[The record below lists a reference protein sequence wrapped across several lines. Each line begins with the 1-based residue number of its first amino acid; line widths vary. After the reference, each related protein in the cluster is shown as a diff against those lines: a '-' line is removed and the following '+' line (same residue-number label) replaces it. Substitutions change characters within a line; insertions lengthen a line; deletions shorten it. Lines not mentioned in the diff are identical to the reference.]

1 MANHGSVRSP
11 RQGYAP
17 TPLVMKSNNSGLIV
31 IVAVALVVIGGI
43 VALLFSVAGGD
54 RTPALT
60 LAPVGAVTTLVGD
73 GATTLPVSDAIIAIT
88 DDTGTFSVNLAGNL
102 ERETAPSIA
111 AGGFTVPRITAS
123 NNLKKYYAD
132 NTTFGVLIVA
142 VGPDIGSEV
151 AQVLSFMEPNES
163 VCKDRLRETITTTLG
178 QAVRISLTGCGI
190 DNLGT
195 KVLLSVQIAEP
206 PLVIGIRMQD
216 TGDLAAIQS
225 SALYLLETMKF
236 GIST

>member
-17 TPLVMKSNNSGLIV
+17 APLVLKSNNTGLYFI
-31 IVAVALVVIGGI
+31 IGLVVLALIG
-43 VALLFSVAGGD
+43 VVTLLFSMSGTD
-54 RTPALT
+54 KDPIPT
-60 LAPVGAVTTLVGD
+60 LPPF
-73 GATTLPVSDAIIAIT
+73 GATTLPANVTTTAARSSAIIPIK
-88 DDTGTFSVNLAGNL
+88 DDTGTFSVNLRGDL
-102 ERETAPSIA
+102 QMETAPSVA

-123 NNLKKYYAD
+123 VDLPAYYAD

-163 VCKDRLRETITTTLG
+163 VCLERVRETIATALG
-178 QAVRISLTGCGI
+178 NAVRISLTGCGV

-195 KVLLSVQIAEP
+195 KILLSIPIAEP

-216 TGDLAAIQS
+216 TGDLATIQAA
-225 SALYLLETMKF
+225 ALYLLETMQF
-236 GIST
+236 HF